1 MHQSL
6 TMIQDRGLFH
16 DGLFPFL
23 LLPPFGRFRL
33 LVMPAAA
40 AALHNNIL
48 LWLLLPLLLF
58 LVIIIIIA
66 AVVTSFN
73 MIVSSSLPPPKPP
86 PSFTPSGSYFM
97 VTDTGSSWSN
107 PGLILS
113 HDGNVNI
120 GLNQKKFV
128 PGTEKQ
134 VNVKFVPGPDG
145 ELYLNI
151 NGQWKKVLT
160 T

>member
-1 MHQSL
+1 MTERRNFL
-6 TMIQDRGLFH
+6 KGFGLLSAVIA
-16 DGLFPFL
+16 G
-23 LLPPFGRFRL
+23 
-33 LVMPAAA
+33 AAA
-40 AALHNNIL
+40 PEVFAKTKTPA
-48 LWLLLPLLLF
+48 PL
-58 LVIIIIIA
+58 VVENKPQVDPKIITQIESINPSTLS
-66 AVVTSFN
+66 VTQTYGE
-73 MIVSSSLPPPKPP
+73 IEPPKPP

-160 T
+160 V